1 LICTGIAV
9 LLVSLSGGGAA
20 AFPPGNNG
28 TVKIDGIPFDELPNN
43 QPHVGCI
50 FQVDFYGY
58 DEGDLEAI
66 VRFNLWSPTGSLGVL
81 FRRAGIDIG
90 EDPAG
95 GGRDVDAQ
103 LTVDLSAAIAASG
116 VAPHPKQGWHVRL
129 TVNAEGSI
137 GKDVKHK
144 TFWVTGCPPP
154 SPTPTTPPP
163 TTTTP
168 PPTTTTP
175 PPTTTTAPPSSTT
188 STSPPP
194 SSVTSSSTAYRAGI
208 GGPPDDGA
216 PPSGP
221 LPPVDTTV
229 AWYAAFGLML
239 LLGAG
244 GFLRVLSRR
253 GFGPTVG

>member
-1 LICTGIAV
+1 MYTGIAV
-9 LLVSLSGGGAA
+9 FLVSLGAGGAA

-103 LTVDLSAAIAASG
+103 LTVDLSAAIAESG
-116 VAPHPKQGWHVRL
+116 VAPHPRQGWHVRL

-144 TFWVTGCPPP
+144 TFWVRRCAVPT
-154 SPTPTTPPP
+154 PTPTTPPP

-175 PPTTTTAPPSSTT
+175 PPTTTTPPSTT
-188 STSPPP
+188 TTPPP
-194 SSVTSSSTAYRAGI
+194 SSTSSSTASIAAI
-208 GGPPDDGA
+208 GGPADGGA

-229 AWYAAFGLML
+229 AWYAAIGLML
-239 LLGAG
+239 LVGAG
-244 GFLRVLSRR
+244 GFLRLLSRR
-253 GFGPTVG
+253 GYTVG

>member
-1 LICTGIAV
+1 MCTGIAA
-9 LLVSLSGGGAA
+9 LLVSLSAGGAA

-28 TVKIDGIPFDELPNN
+28 TVKIDGVPFDEVPNN

-58 DEGDLEAI
+58 DEGDLDAI

-81 FRRAGIDIG
+81 FRDSIAIG

-144 TFWVTGCPPP
+144 TFWVRRCQPP

-175 PPTTTTAPPSSTT
+175 PPTTTTAPPTTT
-188 STSPPP
+188 STSTSSPP
-194 SSVTSSSTAYRAGI
+194 SSATSTSTAYPAGI
-208 GGPPDDGA
+208 GGPPDGGP

-221 LPPVDTTV
+221 LSPVDTTV
-229 AWYAAFGLML
+229 AWYAALGLML
-239 LLGAG
+239 LVGAG

-253 GFGPTVG
+253 GFEPTAG